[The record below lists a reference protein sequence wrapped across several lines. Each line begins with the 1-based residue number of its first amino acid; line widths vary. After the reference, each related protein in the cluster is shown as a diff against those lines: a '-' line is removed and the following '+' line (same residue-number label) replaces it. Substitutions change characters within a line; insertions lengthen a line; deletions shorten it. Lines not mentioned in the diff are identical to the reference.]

1 MQYAMSYEYIPSF
14 SKLFVGLP
22 SGIQKINQGR
32 KESLKILFLLKYSQP
47 NEYNLK

>member
-22 SGIQKINQGR
+22 SGIQKINQGSKR
-32 KESLKILFLLKYSQP
+32 IVENIVLIKIFTAK
-47 NEYNLK
+47 